1 MRKSSCTLLAALAVS
16 VLCATGAQASGPR
29 AASLPGEVTASECI
43 RGGGVIVISADGDGT
58 GSFTSLCRGGTHD
71 GQTIT

>member
-1 MRKSSCTLLAALAVS
+1 MRKSSCTVIAALAVS
-16 VLCATGAQASGPR
+16 VLCATGARASVPR
-29 AASLPGEVTASECI
+29 VASLPGEVTASECVA
-43 RGGGVIVISADGDGT
+43 GGGVIIISADGDGT

>member
-1 MRKSSCTLLAALAVS
+1 MRKSSCTVIAALAVS
-16 VLCATGAQASGPR
+16 VLCATGARASVPR
-29 AASLPGEVTASECI
+29 AAGLPGEVTASQCVA
-43 RGGGVIVISADGDGT
+43 GGGVIIISEDGT